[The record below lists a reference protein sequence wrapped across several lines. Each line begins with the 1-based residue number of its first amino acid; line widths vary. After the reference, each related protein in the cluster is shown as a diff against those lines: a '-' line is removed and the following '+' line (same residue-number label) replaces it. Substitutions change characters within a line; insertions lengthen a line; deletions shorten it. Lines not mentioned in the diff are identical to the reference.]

1 MWRLSDILLYRK
13 ELVMDIIEAIR
24 TRKSIRGYKPDPV
37 PKEVLRDIMDIA
49 TRAPSSMN
57 TQPWEVTIVAGE
69 VLDRRKQWE
78 WSTRWWPPS
87 NFKVRSGSWLRN

>member
-37 PKEVLRDIMDIA
+37 PREVLRDIMDIA

-57 TQPWEVTIVAGE
+57 TQPWEVAIV
-69 VLDRRKQWE
+69 
-78 WSTRWWPPS
+78 SPPFCPVK
-87 NFKVRSGSWLRN
+87 NL